1 MPKSYSQKLNV
12 ESTPYTKAIQETFN
26 QFSRAAIKKQNDCE
40 SWLYQSDPL
49 TESWQQW
56 YLHEFLMSEHVWL
69 KANDTW
75 IPCII
80 NLEDEITIKD
90 KTNKVMHSVSF
101 TAKLGINGDPFA
113 I

>member
-1 MPKSYSQKLNV
+1 MSV
-12 ESTPYTKAIQETFN
+12 ESTQYTKAIQETFN
-26 QFSRAAIKKQNDCE
+26 EFSRAAIQKQNDRE

-49 TESWQQW
+49 TKAWQQW

-69 KANDTW
+69 KANDAW
-75 IPCII
+75 LPCTI

-90 KTNKVMHSVSF
+90 ETNKNMYSVSF
-101 TAKLGINGDPFA
+101 TAKLGINGNPF